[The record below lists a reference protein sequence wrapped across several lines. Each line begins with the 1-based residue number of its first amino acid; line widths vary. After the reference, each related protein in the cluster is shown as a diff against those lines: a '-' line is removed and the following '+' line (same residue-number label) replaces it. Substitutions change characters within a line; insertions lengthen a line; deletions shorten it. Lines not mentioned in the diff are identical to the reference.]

1 MRLEKAE
8 YDNLEKIVSMSKKA
22 FETDIEVGGESVG
35 GPPHYDSINWHRQML
50 NEGHLYQALVGDAIV
65 GGAIL
70 FFGKNGESLYIG
82 RIFVDSM
89 HHRIGYGIRLMEC
102 IENLSSKVKSINLDT
117 PIWNVRTNSFYKKLG
132 YAVVKE
138 DDEFVYYKKEI
149 I

>member
-70 FFGKNGESLYIG
+70 FSARMVRAYISEE
-82 RIFVDSM
+82 FLLTV
-89 HHRIGYGIRLMEC
+89 C
-102 IENLSSKVKSINLDT
+102 TIE
-117 PIWNVRTNSFYKKLG
+117 
-132 YAVVKE
+132 
-138 DDEFVYYKKEI
+138 
-149 I
+149 